1 MMTKSKKERMKH
13 VPNILTVIRI
23 LTVPVILAVLMVP
36 WNYDKRF
43 WIAALL
49 FVLSAATDGLD
60 GHIARKYDAISN
72 FGKFVDPLADKLLVI
87 SVLTWITAEISANWM
102 TVVMV
107 ITVAREFII
116 SGFRLV
122 AAADGGKVIAA
133 GWLGKIKTVTQYI
146 ALTAY
151 LLFRGAP
158 QQMFLYWVFF
168 AAIIL
173 SAVFS
178 ALSCAVY
185 IWKNREVLKE
195 DVA

>member
-1 MMTKSKKERMKH
+1 MTKSKKERMKH

-23 LTVPVILAVLMVP
+23 LTVPVILAVLMIP
-36 WNYDKRF
+36 WDYEKRF

-60 GHIARKYDAISN
+60 GHIARKFDAISN

-87 SVLTWITAEISANWM
+87 SILTWITAEISANWM

-107 ITVAREFII
+107 MTVAREFII

-158 QQMFLYWVFF
+158 QQMFLYWAFF